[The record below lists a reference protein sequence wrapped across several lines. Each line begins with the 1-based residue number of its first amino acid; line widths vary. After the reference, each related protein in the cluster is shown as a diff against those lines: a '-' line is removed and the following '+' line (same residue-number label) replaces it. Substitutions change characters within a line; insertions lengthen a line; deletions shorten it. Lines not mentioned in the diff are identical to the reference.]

1 MSNPENHTPLCHCG
15 SCEDALDAAAR
26 GIEQLLEHQ
35 CFHWLIA
42 IVYLQM
48 TAMNGILMYD
58 EEAQERI
65 ERVHEW
71 AEEHAE
77 EIAARFQ
84 QAIDKGGHGAG
95 RLN

>member
-1 MSNPENHTPLCHCG
+1 MSKPDHTPLCHCG

-42 IVYLQM
+42 IVALQT
-48 TAMNGILMYD
+48 TAINGILIAD
-58 EEAQERI
+58 DAAA
-65 ERVHEW
+65 ERVSRLREW
-71 AEEHAE
+71 ADEHAE
-77 EIAARFQ
+77 EIAERFQ

>member
-1 MSNPENHTPLCHCG
+1 MSNPKHTQLCGCG

-42 IVYLQM
+42 IVALQ
-48 TAMNGILMYD
+48 TLAVNGVLIADD
-58 EEAQERI
+58 EAA
-65 ERVHEW
+65 ERVLRLREW
-71 AEEHAE
+71 ADEHAE